1 MSEISTEFTRVE
13 QSKSANL
20 IAEASILFAFL
31 EEKDNETVVST
42 ELGDATAAFYVAG
55 YISRRISKSLKC
67 SSCKEMCMQDGA
79 IELLFHDNDSD
90 ITKEKPK
97 VKDKFL
103 ELMDCGGLVKPSDI
117 VYVSCLHIVSFLIVS
132 WKAARAETFCLR
144 VKSQKGVLQCYYG
157 SHG

>member
-1 MSEISTEFTRVE
+1 M
-13 QSKSANL
+13 
-20 IAEASILFAFL
+20 
-31 EEKDNETVVST
+31 VST

-90 ITKEKPK
+90 ITKEEAE

-103 ELMDCGGLVKPSDI
+103 ELVAWSNHQTL
-117 VYVSCLHIVSFLIVS
+117 CLLS
-132 WKAARAETFCLR
+132 
-144 VKSQKGVLQCYYG
+144 
-157 SHG
+157 SHNFIF